1 MTLKGMDTAFMSYRE
16 GEERENMTHLWLLE
30 RRKSTKAYSG
40 LLTVDVW
47 FFCVFVC
54 FLLEKM
60 GLCVC

>member
-1 MTLKGMDTAFMSYRE
+1 MSYRE
-16 GEERENMTHLWLLE
+16 GEERENMTRLWLLE

-40 LLTVDVW
+40 LLTVDVC

-60 GLCVC
+60 GICVC